1 MNFAIELPPEANP
14 LNPQTLIN
22 ILTKASSTDQ
32 QQVQT
37 STQQLQNWEKEPG
50 FYSSLQS
57 VFIETSLSLE
67 VRYLSAIQ
75 LKNGID
81 KYWRKTAS
89 NAITKEE
96 KAVIRSRC
104 LESGINEPDR
114 RLALQN
120 ALVIAKITRFEF
132 PHEWPDIIS
141 SVTKHLRLASQL
153 ESNPVHLSRTLLI
166 LLYIIK
172 ELSTARLQR
181 SRSSLQSATPEVFQV
196 LGKVYID
203 KVHLWMRSLQDGG
216 GGNALASQAVSD
228 SLLALRVLRRLTIAG
243 FEFPN
248 RHKEVQEFW
257 VRSRLHL
264 AEMLSLL
271 RLYSQSL
278 QPEMQFQVQK
288 ILVQLSKLH
297 LEMVKVHPAA
307 FALLPDSPQLA
318 KAYWSLLCEF
328 GQTFGSQSAVTPSKI
343 GTDGDAE
350 DKDIPYMEKISL
362 KGLLLIRA
370 CAKMV
375 YSPSQTF
382 KYQHAEDKLE
392 KKHSIALMQT
402 ELLSETLIGE
412 MMEILVTRFFVFR
425 PRDLRQWEEEPDE
438 WERRE
443 EGEGEVWEFSIRSCA
458 EKLFLDLVINNK
470 DLLTKPLLNVFYT
483 VASTCNTMERYS
495 GLTDIAPQN
504 SDILL
509 KDSIYAAIGL
519 AAPVLEAELDFGKF
533 LETTLIPE
541 IQIQGPGYNI
551 LRRRIAI
558 VLGQWLTVKEGLNR
572 PLVYQIFQYL
582 LDKDDL
588 SNDLVVRVTA
598 GRQLKNIIEPYEFT
612 AKPFMPYAET
622 LLGRLMVLIE
632 EVELSETKM
641 ALLNTVNVIVS
652 RMEHHINPFADQ
664 ILSLLPSLWLQAG
677 EEYLMKQSILSI
689 LSVLMTSM
697 KDQSHRFHS
706 MVLPLIHSSIEA
718 SSESRTYL
726 LEDALDLWA
735 AILVQTPSPTPEILT
750 LVEHLFPMYET
761 GTDTLRKSLEIT
773 ESYILLAPAPVL
785 ESSARFLSSF
795 TALLASNPKREAS
808 GIITRLIELLIQSAE
823 NFGGPSAIQALTT
836 VLLDTHLFTQL
847 LTSLHDAYSAHQTSG
862 PNRAHPVIDGIV
874 ETSHFSVL
882 ARLALANPSSF
893 VQALA
898 TLSPSLNSSFDDTIT
913 WLLTEWFSHFENIG
927 AADRKKL
934 HCFALTALLDLTP
947 HPWIMRKLQ
956 DLMGVW
962 TDVVTECVEYPDE
975 DSREGGRDTLVWWDP
990 DGLKPTDRPEA
1001 PEHARKR
1008 NILFSDPIH
1017 RVDVRDFVRARLQR
1031 SIEACGGQE
1040 AFQRD
1045 WLVDVDVDVVRS
1057 FGQLGIL

>member
-1 MNFAIELPPEANP
+1 MNFAIEVPLEANP
-14 LNPQTLIN
+14 LNSQTLIN
-22 ILTKASSTDQ
+22 TLTKASSTDQ

-37 STQQLQNWEKEPG
+37 STQQLQNWERQPG

-57 VFIETSLSLE
+57 VFIEASLPLE

-89 NAITKEE
+89 NAISKEE
-96 KAVIRSRC
+96 KALIRSRC
-104 LESGINEPDR
+104 LDSGINEPDR

-120 ALVIAKITRFEF
+120 ALVIAKVTRFDF
-132 PHEWPDIIS
+132 PHDWSDVIS
-141 SVTKHLRLASQL
+141 SVTNHLRLASRS
-153 ESNPVHLSRTLLI
+153 ESNPMHLSRTLLI

-181 SRSSLQSATPEVFQV
+181 SRSSLQSASPEVFQV
-196 LGKVYID
+196 LGQVYVD
-203 KVHLWMRSLQDGG
+203 KVHLWMRSLQDGAG
-216 GGNALASQAVSD
+216 DNDLTSQAVSE

-257 VRSRLHL
+257 VCSRLHL

-271 RLYSQSL
+271 RQYSRTL
-278 QPEMQFQVQK
+278 RPEMQFQIEK
-288 ILVQLSKLH
+288 TLVQLSKLH

-307 FALLPDSPQLA
+307 FALLPDSPELA
-318 KAYWSLLCEF
+318 EAYWRLLCEF
-328 GQTFGSQSAVTPSKI
+328 GQTFGSQSAVTPLKI
-343 GTDGDAE
+343 GTDGDSE
-350 DKDIPYMEKISL
+350 DKDIPYMEKVSL

-382 KYQHAEDKLE
+382 KYQHAEDKVE
-392 KKHSIALMQT
+392 KKQSIALMQT
-402 ELLSETLIGE
+402 GLLSETLIGE

-425 PRDLRQWEEEPDE
+425 PRDLREWEEEPDE

-443 EGEGEVWEFSIRSCA
+443 EGEGDVWEFSIRSCA

-483 VASTCNTMERYS
+483 VAT
-495 GLTDIAPQN
+495 PQN
-504 SDILL
+504 SAILL

-519 AAPVLEAELDFGKF
+519 AAPVLESELDFGKF

-541 IQIQGPGYNI
+541 IQIHGPGYNI

-558 VLGQWLTVKEGLNR
+558 VLGQWLTVKEGINR

-582 LDKDDL
+582 LDRDDA

-598 GRQLKNIIEPYEFT
+598 GRQLKNIIDPYEFT
-612 AKPFMPYAET
+612 AEPFMPFAPT
-622 LLGRLMVLIE
+622 LLGRLMALIE

-664 ILSLLPSLWLQAG
+664 ILSLLPSLWSQAG

-697 KDQSHRFHS
+697 KDQSHRFHATI
-706 MVLPLIHSSIEA
+706 LPLIESSIEL

-735 AILVQTPSPTPEILT
+735 AILAQTPAPTPALLA
-750 LVEHLFPMYET
+750 LVEHLFPMYDT
-761 GTDTLRKSLEIT
+761 ATDTLRKALEIT
-773 ESYILLAPAPVL
+773 ESYILLAPGPML
-785 ESSARFLSSF
+785 DSSARFLAAF
-795 TALLASNPKREAS
+795 AALLASHPKREAS
-808 GIITRLIELLIQSAE
+808 GLITRLIELLIQSADGL
-823 NFGGPSAIQALTT
+823 GGPPAIQALTT
-836 VLLDTHLFTQL
+836 VLLSTHLLPQL
-847 LTSLHDAYSAHQTSG
+847 LASLHSAHSAHQTSG
-862 PNRAHPVIDGIV
+862 PHRAHPAIDSMV
-874 ETSHFSVL
+874 ETAHLSVL
-882 ARLALANPSSF
+882 ARLALGNPPAF
-893 VQALA
+893 THALA
-898 TLSPSLNSSFDDTIT
+898 ALAPTTLT
-913 WLLTEWFSHFENIG
+913 WLLDEWLAHFENI
-927 AADRKKL
+927 AAPDTKKL
-934 HCFALTALLDLTP
+934 HCLALTALLDLRP
-947 HPWIMRKLQ
+947 PQPVLLRRLQ
-956 DLMGVW
+956 PLMGVW
-962 TDVVTECVEYPDE
+962 TDVVAECVEYPDE
-975 DSREGGRDTLVWWDP
+975 DSVHGGRDTLVWWDP
-990 DGLKPTDRPEA
+990 DGVKPADRPEA
-1001 PEHARKR
+1001 PEDARKR
-1008 NILFSDPIH
+1008 NMLFADPVH
-1017 RVDVRDFVRARLQR
+1017 RFDVRDFVRERLQR
-1031 SIEACGGQE
+1031 CVEACGGQA
-1040 AFQRD
+1040 AFQRE
-1045 WLVDVDVDVVRS
+1045 WLVDVDADVVRS
-1057 FGQLGIL
+1057 FGRLGVL